1 MGEVIVKESS
11 VSAVYFTPRTELKH
25 LSEVHSSMYP
35 AGLSPEG
42 QALAKVFTMSEFV
55 GANAPIIALV
65 ILGLLFVAF
74 TIEKYPPEVTAAG
87 AAALFILLG
96 LVTNDEVMD
105 VFSSSAPITIAAMF
119 VVSGALVRT
128 GVLDAI
134 AGLVIG
140 RAKDRPVLAIGI
152 FIFATIAASAFMNNT
167 PVVLVLIPVVIR
179 LAASL
184 NIASTRLL
192 IPLSYAAILGG
203 TCTLIGT
210 STNLLVD
217 GVAREAGLAPFSIF
231 EIAPVG
237 MIVAAVGGTAML
249 VLGKFLLPDRASQGG
264 KSETAETEFL
274 SEITVLAT
282 YPKIGTLLSEIAD
295 FQRPGIRVTGLRRG
309 AQIERRAVS
318 EQQLRKGD
326 AVIIVAPTSE
336 LLTFAEVPGLRVGL
350 RRTVE
355 LDPDAQVRVAEA
367 IVTPSRRS
375 SGLRIADLAL
385 GRRAGMRVL
394 GAFRPGHVAGADL
407 SSVRLRPADKLLLEG
422 TAEGFDELMETGD
435 VVSVTE
441 PGGRAFRRRQA
452 PIAILTLVGIVALAA
467 FDVMPIGILALI
479 GVAAILVLRC
489 IDNDEAW
496 ASIDASI
503 LVLIFSMLIVG
514 AGLENTGAVELV
526 VEKLTP
532 WLAGLPP
539 FVTLLAVYAVGSV
552 LTEVVTNNA
561 VAVIFTPIVV
571 ALAGQLGV
579 DPRPFVVAVMF
590 SASASFATPIGY
602 QTNTLVYGAG
612 NYRFADFL
620 KIGIPMNVIVGVTA
634 VLAISVFFPL

>member
-1 MGEVIVKESS
+1 MGQLIG
-11 VSAVYFTPRTELKH
+11 
-25 LSEVHSSMYP
+25 
-35 AGLSPEG
+35 AGAPVV
-42 QALAKVFTMSEFV
+42 ALA
-55 GANAPIIALV
+55 
-65 ILGLLFVAF
+65 ILALLFVAF
-74 TIEKYPPEVTAAG
+74 MFEKYPPEVTAAG
-87 AAALFILLG
+87 AAALFIVLG
-96 LVTNDEVMD
+96 LVPSDDVMD

-134 AGLVIG
+134 ASLVIG
-140 RAKDRPVLAIGI
+140 RAQDRPLLAVAI

-184 NIASTRLL
+184 KLAPTRLL

-237 MIVAAVGGTAML
+237 IVVAAVGGVSML
-249 VLGKFLLPDRASQGG
+249 LLGSVLLPNRASTG
-264 KSETAETEFL
+264 SASAAETAFL
-274 SEITVLAT
+274 SEITVLAGS
-282 YPKIGTLLSEIAD
+282 PLIGTRLSAHAG
-295 FQRPGIRVTGLRRG
+295 FRRTGIRVTGIRRG
-309 AQIERRAVS
+309 NRIERRELEAHVI
-318 EQQLRKGD
+318 QKGD
-326 AVIIVAPTSE
+326 ALILVAPTSE
-336 LLTFAEVPGLRVGL
+336 LLTLAEQPGLRVGL
-350 RRTVE
+350 RRSIE

-367 IVTPSRRS
+367 IVTPTRRS
-375 SGLRIADLAL
+375 AGIRIADLAL

-407 SSVRLRPADKLLLEG
+407 SSVRLRPADKLLIEG
-422 TAEGFDELMETGD
+422 TAEGFDELTRSGD
-435 VVSVTE
+435 VVSVSE

-452 PIAILTLVGIVALAA
+452 PIAIGALLGIVALAA
-467 FDVMPIGILALI
+467 FDVMPIGILALV

-503 LVLIFSMLIVG
+503 LVLIFAMLIVG
-514 AGLENTGAVELV
+514 AGLEHTGAVELV
-526 VEKLTP
+526 VARLTP
-532 WLAGLPP
+532 WLEGLPP
-539 FVTLLAVYAVGSV
+539 LLTLFAVYAVGSI

-571 ALAGQLGV
+571 SLAAELGV

-590 SASASFATPIGY
+590 AASASFATPIGY

-620 KIGIPMNVIVGVTA
+620 RIGVPMNFIVGLAA

>member
-1 MGEVIVKESS
+1 
-11 VSAVYFTPRTELKH
+11 
-25 LSEVHSSMYP
+25 
-35 AGLSPEG
+35 
-42 QALAKVFTMSEFV
+42 MSDLI
-55 GANAPIIALV
+55 GANAPVIALM
-65 ILGLLFVAF
+65 ILALLFVAF
-74 TIEKYPPEVTAAG
+74 AIEKYPPEVTAVG
-87 AAALFILLG
+87 AAALFIMLG
-96 LVTNDEVMD
+96 LVPNDEVMN

-119 VVSGALVRT
+119 IVSGALVRT

-152 FIFATIAASAFMNNT
+152 FILATIAASAFMNNT
-167 PVVLVLIPVVIR
+167 PVVVVLIPVVIR

-184 NIASTRLL
+184 NLAPTRLL

-217 GVAREAGLAPFSIF
+217 GVAREAGLDPFSIF

-237 MIVAAVGGTAML
+237 IVVAIVGGAAIML
-249 VLGKFLLPDRASQGG
+249 LGNVLLPDRSSE
-264 KSETAETEFL
+264 KSEADAAETAFL
-274 SEITVLAT
+274 SEITVLAD
-282 YPKIGTLLSEIAD
+282 YPRIGTPLSEIAD
-295 FQRPGIRVTGLRRG
+295 FQRSGIRVTGIRRG
-309 AQIERRAVS
+309 IQIERKALS
-318 EQQLRKGD
+318 EQVIRKGD
-326 AVIIVAPTSE
+326 ALIVVAPTSE
-336 LLTFAEVPGLRVGL
+336 LLTFAEQLGLRVGL
-350 RRTVE
+350 RRSVE
-355 LDPDAQVRVAEA
+355 LDPDAQIRVAEA

-375 SGLRIADLAL
+375 SGIRIADLAL

-394 GAFRPGHVAGADL
+394 GAFRPRHVAGADL

-422 TAEGFDELMETGD
+422 TADGFDELTRSGD
-435 VVSVTE
+435 VVSVSE
-441 PGGRAFRRRQA
+441 PRGRAFRRRQA
-452 PIAILTLVGIVALAA
+452 PIAVLTLVGIVALAA

-503 LVLIFSMLIVG
+503 LILIFAMLIVG
-514 AGLENTGAVELV
+514 AGLENTGAVELIV
-526 VEKLTP
+526 GSLTP
-532 WLAGLPP
+532 WLEGMPP
-539 FVTLLAVYAVGSV
+539 FLTLLAVYAVGSI

-571 ALAGQLGV
+571 ALAAQLGV

-612 NYRFADFL
+612 NYRFTDFL
-620 KIGIPMNVIVGVTA
+620 KIGIPMNIIVGLTSVF
-634 VLAISVFFPL
+634 AIGVFFPL